1 MKYAFVSNIYKHPEG
16 ILKLGGP
23 FWCAHSIEK
32 MLQRHGSDLDYKIV
46 KDNFG
51 KFFSETEK
59 DRLIHIQFNN
69 KIIEL
74 AIDCNLPVII
84 GPNVVWQK
92 TSDKIVNYPNIKRV
106 LTLRPDPAPRK
117 RKALLQD
124 IVSYFPPFVDE
135 KFFTPTKKEKDID
148 VLTIGKSFPYSQFE
162 SCQRQLLSR
171 IKQYDLKHVHLEKF
185 NHEDFR
191 KALNKTKLLLY
202 PSPKE
207 SAAGVCHVL
216 LEANMMNV
224 PFAGL
229 SSVVKTRKEEYHESR
244 GFIAESIDDLG
255 KNLPKY
261 IEKAD
266 KKKPRDWTVEH
277 YSYKA
282 AFDKLMKILH
292 LC

>member
-1 MKYAFVSNIYKHPEG
+1 MKYAFVSSIYKHPEG
-16 ILKLGGP
+16 FLKLGGP

-32 MLQRHGSDLDYKIV
+32 MLQRHGSDLDYEIV
-46 KDNFG
+46 KSNF
-51 KFFSETEK
+51 KEFFSKT
-59 DRLIHIQFNN
+59 DRLVHIQFNN
-69 KIIEL
+69 KLIEQS
-74 AIDCNLPVII
+74 IDCDLPIII

-92 TSDKIVNYPNIKRV
+92 ATDKIVNYPNIKRV

-117 RKALLQD
+117 RSAPLQN
-124 IVSYFPPFVDE
+124 IISHFPPFTDE
-135 KFFTPTKKEKDID
+135 EFFVPTKEKKTID

-162 SCQRQLLSR
+162 RSHRQLISQ
-171 IKQYDLKHVHLEKF
+171 IQQHNIKHVHLAKF
-185 NHEDFR
+185 NHKEFR

-224 PFAGL
+224 PFVGL

-244 GFIAESIDDLG
+244 GFIADSIDDLG
-255 KNLPKY
+255 KNLSRY

-266 KKKPRDWTVEH
+266 KKQPRDWTVEH

-282 AFDKLMKILH
+282 GFDKLMKILH